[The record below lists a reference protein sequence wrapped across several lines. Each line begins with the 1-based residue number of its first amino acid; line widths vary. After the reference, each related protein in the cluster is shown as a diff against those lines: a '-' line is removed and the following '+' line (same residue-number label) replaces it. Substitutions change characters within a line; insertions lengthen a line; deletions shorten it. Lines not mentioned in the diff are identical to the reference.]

1 MLTSKEEV
9 FMSMEEVIAILQNL
23 QQENQA
29 LCESILHFQN
39 NQHNNIF

>member
-9 FMSMEEVIAILQNL
+9 FVSMKEVIVIFQNL
-23 QQENQA
+23 QQESQA
-29 LCESILHFQN
+29 FCESIVHFQN